1 MVHAHRPLISQ
12 PPAHSLTS
20 DRQVLFKRKPVQF
33 LPPAEIEDENT
44 EVWHIPQTGE
54 VFASYDD
61 YLNRMDFY
69 KQRRFNDQITGHSG
83 LTFFEA
89 LKSELAGGKEVEASF
104 PEALKGPILRRV
116 QFQTVSRLDNLVDQI
131 YDEFKHDYYPGEEVT
146 VTMDGGDRVHGLVRD
161 KTTFGP
167 RTLPDG
173 SKALPTT
180 RYLVNLKDSEKETI
194 VTDEHICR
202 DRGIFT
208 KAMLRSF
215 IKKTVTRDA
224 WNGAPWLVKHDY
236 AGQYHID
243 TRVPPH
249 LRYDTKVLERKQ
261 LQAQKRAHV
270 NHETNGHSSVAALHS
285 GPVRLPELKP
295 APKSKTKPGQQGTGS
310 KTLKWP
316 LNMPVHGGNPFSYP
330 ASADYGISTTVQ
342 REPTP
347 PPPPPPPPKYP
358 IEDLQLEPRED
369 RKRPPLKFL
378 CKNPPVK
385 VQNGDSLHGD
395 LYENIDM
402 DSIGPLL
409 ETWDTLNVY
418 CEVFKLDSFTFDD
431 YVETLCVASEQVPV
445 QLFDE
450 IHCSVLKVLVDSEA
464 DGGKVRI
471 TLPEIEEEA
480 SDEEEDEDA
489 SAQPTPEPEPKPVAR
504 ATRSSLA
511 KLEAERLAAEAA
523 AAEKENEEE
532 SKHRAEQLLKD
543 YDWIEHLQKRDFVN
557 GGWERI
563 MVGLLHQL
571 SKNER
576 QQDACDELLHQLV
589 PAGIDA
595 TQETVRQRYAELD
608 VNHRVRALQI
618 ICMLTIET
626 KTIRGYME
634 DCSETMTT
642 YRKEK
647 IDWQRQRKQA
657 VEELRQLNEQKKIM
671 LPDNLPPSPPQKPVE
686 GEDDVKMTDAD
697 DSHISREADGEET
710 EEDPGSNRKRRRP
723 QSAKQRKRE
732 EEKARKEKEKAEKA
746 EKAAKAEKTT
756 KSPAQSKQFIKLL
769 KDIQKKEE
777 VIKKCE
783 DEIAIL
789 DNDLRE
795 ADCPRTRVLG
805 KDRFWNRYYW
815 FERNGMPY
823 GGLPN
828 SSTASAEYANGLI
841 WVQGPDELERDG
853 YIDLPADL
861 QDEYK
866 AKFNMTIP
874 ERKAMEEGN
883 TSVFNARQWG
893 YISEPEHV
901 DELIKWLDPRG
912 FNELKLRKEL
922 LNYKEKIT
930 KNMENRKTYLSD
942 VEETEKKEDGHKRMS
957 TRIREKTPEPPNYR
971 CLKWEN
977 TTALEELG
985 HLHSDPP
992 PPPRSRKQSRKRE
1005 AANDAPTPAT
1015 KSRRR

>member
-1 MVHAHRPLISQ
+1 MVHASEARRLAATQPLNSC
-12 PPAHSLTS
+12 HK
-20 DRQVLFKRKPVQF
+20 VLFKRKPVQF

-44 EVWHIPQTGE
+44 E
-54 VFASYDD
+54 
-61 YLNRMDFY
+61 
-69 KQRRFNDQITGHSG
+69 RRFNDQITGHSG

-89 LKSELAGGKEVEASF
+89 FKSELAGGQEVEASF
-104 PEALKGPILRRV
+104 PEALKGPILRKV

-131 YDEFKHDYYPGEEVT
+131 YEEFKHDYYPGEEVT
-146 VTMDGGDRVHGLVRD
+146 VTMDGGERNHGLVRD

-167 RTLPDG
+167 RVLADG
-173 SKALPTT
+173 SKSSPET
-180 RYLVNLKDSEKETI
+180 RYLVNLKESEKETI

-236 AGQYHID
+236 ASQYHID

-249 LRYDTKVLERKQ
+249 LRYDTKVMERKQ

-270 NHETNGHSSVAALHS
+270 NHESNGHGSAAVLHS
-285 GPVRLPELKP
+285 GPMRLPELKP
-295 APKSKTKPGQQGTGS
+295 APKSKGKPGQQGVGG
-310 KTLKWP
+310 KGLKWP
-316 LNMPVHGGNPFSYP
+316 PNMPVHGGNPFSYP
-330 ASADYGISTTVQ
+330 PEYGIETPVQ

-358 IEDLQLEPRED
+358 IEDLQLEPRDD

-378 CKNPPVK
+378 CNNPPVT
-385 VQNGDSLHGD
+385 VENGDSAHDELCK
-395 LYENIDM
+395 NIDM
-402 DSIGPLL
+402 ESIGPLL

-431 YVETLCVASEQVPV
+431 YVEMLCVASEEVPI
-445 QLFDE
+445 QLLDE

-471 TLPEIEEEA
+471 TLPEIDEED
-480 SDEEEDEDA
+480 SDEEEDEDD
-489 SAQPTPEPEPKPVAR
+489 SAQPTPEPEPKPVGR

-511 KLEAERLAAEAA
+511 KLEAERLLAEAA
-523 AAEKENEEE
+523 AAEKETEEV
-532 SKHRAEQLLKD
+532 SKHQAEELLKD
-543 YDWIEHLQKRDFVN
+543 YDWIEHLRKRDFVN

-571 SKNER
+571 SKNEL
-576 QQDACDELLHQLV
+576 QEAVCDELLHELV
-589 PAGIDA
+589 PAGIDP
-595 TQETVRQRYAELD
+595 TQETVKQKYAELN
-608 VNHRVRALQI
+608 VNYRVKALQI
-618 ICMLTIET
+618 ICMLTTET
-626 KTIRGYME
+626 KAIRGYME

-657 VEELRQLNEQKKIM
+657 IEDLRQLNEQKKIL
-671 LPDNLPPSPPQKPVE
+671 LPDNMPPSPQKPADD
-686 GEDDVKMTDAD
+686 EDDVKMTDAD

-710 EEDPGSNRKRRRP
+710 EEDPASKRKRRRA
-723 QSAKQRKRE
+723 QSVKQSKRE
-732 EEKARKEKEKAEKA
+732 EEQVLKAKEKVEKAP
-746 EKAAKAEKTT
+746 KTPKGPT
-756 KSPAQSKQFIKLL
+756 QSKQFVKLL
-769 KDIQKKEE
+769 KDIQKKED
-777 VIKKCE
+777 VIKNCE
-783 DEIAIL
+783 DEIATL

-823 GGLPN
+823 GGLPD

-841 WVQGPDELERDG
+841 WVQGPDELEREG

-866 AKFNMTIP
+866 TKFNMTVP
-874 ERKAMEEGN
+874 ERKALEEGN

-922 LNYKEKIT
+922 LSYKEKIA
-930 KNMENRKTYLSD
+930 KNMENRKAYLSNTD
-942 VEETEKKEDGHKRMS
+942 EPEKEKETHKRTS
-957 TRIREKTPEPPNYR
+957 TRIREKTPESPNYR
-971 CLKWEN
+971 SLQWEN

-992 PPPRSRKQSRKRE
+992 PPPRSRKQNRKRE
-1005 AANDAPTPAT
+1005 ATNDAPAPAT